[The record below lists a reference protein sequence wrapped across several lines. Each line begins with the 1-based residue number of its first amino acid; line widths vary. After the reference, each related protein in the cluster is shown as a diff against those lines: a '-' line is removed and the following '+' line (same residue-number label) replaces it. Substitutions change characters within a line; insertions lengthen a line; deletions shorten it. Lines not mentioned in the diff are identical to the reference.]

1 MHRVPLAAA
10 LIASALAALQPA
22 APPPLRV
29 DGRFFVAGSRTFRPV
44 FTSGLALLARS
55 EAERGAFLDEVVTL
69 GFNGVR
75 VFAGELGWAGQTP
88 QGAREALPSLLQ
100 QAARR
105 GLYVEVTAVTG
116 SRTGYDVESHLRLVS
131 AICSASPNCVIEAAN
146 EYYHPS
152 QSDLVQEPQ
161 RLFNV
166 ARRAIVGRIWS
177 LGAPPFDTLQE
188 GAWPVPAADFITVH
202 LDRGRPFWR
211 QLAGVRGLARIS
223 EHTRKPVM
231 NNEPIGAAE
240 AGQSG
245 RREAD
250 PRFFFALG
258 ALSRL
263 LELGV
268 VFHSEDGLNGR
279 QLGPNQRRC
288 AEGFIAGFR
297 SIQTDARLSS
307 AEPGSA
313 GSAVAKVSGSAHAFC
328 ATDGARWWIILL
340 DVSRKP
346 VVTGRPGWTVTK
358 VVAERR
364 GIQVVE
370 LLRSE
375 R

>member
-1 MHRVPLAAA
+1 M
-10 LIASALAALQPA
+10 
-22 APPPLRV
+22 
-29 DGRFFVAGSRTFRPV
+29 

-55 EAERGAFLDEVVTL
+55 EAERGAFLDEAVTL

-88 QGAREALPSLLQ
+88 EGAREALPSLLR
-100 QAARR
+100 QAASR

-116 SRTGYDVESHLRLVS
+116 SRTGYDVESHLRRVS

-152 QSDLVQEPQ
+152 QSDLVQDPR
-161 RLFNV
+161 RLFGV
-166 ARRAIVGRIWS
+166 ARQAIAGRIWS
-177 LGAPPFDTLQE
+177 LGAPPFDRLQD
-188 GAWPVPAADFITVH
+188 GAWPVPVADFITVH
-202 LDRGRPFWR
+202 LDRGRPFWQ

-223 EHTRKPVM
+223 EHERKPVM

-240 AGQSG
+240 AGQPG

-263 LELGV
+263 FELGV

-297 SIQTDARLSS
+297 SIQTDARLTA

-313 GSAVAKVSGSAHAFC
+313 GSAVAKVSGTAHAFS
-328 ATDGARWWIILL
+328 ATDGARWWIVLL

-346 VVTGRPGWTVTK
+346 AVTGRRGWTVTK
-358 VVAERR
+358 VIAQRR

-370 LLRSE
+370 LLRSK